1 MAEPPYSWMAS
12 PPPPYIPTKL
22 ALRKLYEATG
32 GSTWTYNANWLS
44 GDPCGSSENGNTPWQ
59 VANNLPI
66 GCTDGF
72 PSTIY
77 LNDNRL
83 QGTLPTEIGLLR
95 SPIGS
100 LNINLRNNRISG
112 TIPTELGNLQAFDV
126 LSLRLDLNRLSGAI
140 PSQLGLLQAGGRS
153 FCYLTWS
160 DATMVTNHFAC
171 PVPFEAILGISM
183 GRKMQHM

>member
-1 MAEPPYSWMAS
+1 MAS
-12 PPPPYIPTKL
+12 PPPPYIPTTL

-112 TIPTELGNLQAFDV
+112 TIPWDALGSYLGRQEIRLFGIHHNAF
-126 LSLRLDLNRLSGAI
+126 SGTIASSI
-140 PSQLGLLQAGGRS
+140 STIAAYVRRPASSKVAGAASASTRPSQNFG
-153 FCYLTWS
+153 TWS
-160 DATMVTNHFAC
+160 GVCTRRVA
-171 PVPFEAILGISM
+171 
-183 GRKMQHM
+183 